1 MGCLEGI
8 SICSEGASSSPY
20 WPAQALVSSAES
32 AVATAQDD
40 IAISERQVASSRRA
54 ALYEAFAP
62 DAQYQADDA
71 SQDSSISDEQ
81 LLVQAEHPDLAVD
94 LPSAPMPVD
103 LRGPRSTGREAD
115 VMLHPFCQA
124 ATWQLPADPLF
135 FEADRSTAKQFAREA
150 VQMLAEVNMIKAI

>member
-1 MGCLEGI
+1 MFSLLKRGSQLPPTGT
-8 SICSEGASSSPY
+8 
-20 WPAQALVSSAES
+20 QALVSSAES

-40 IAISERQVASSRRA
+40 IAISERQAASSRRA
-54 ALYEAFAP
+54 VLYEAFAP

-71 SQDSSISDEQ
+71 SQGSSFSNKQ
-81 LLVQAEHPDLAVD
+81 LLVQAEHPDLAMD
-94 LPSAPMPVD
+94 LSSAPMPVD
-103 LRGPRSTGREAD
+103 LSGPRSTGREAD